1 MSNDPRRIIV
11 MESRCDACSAHM
23 FRVHHQNFPE
33 MQHEDA
39 SAEQAVEHLAERM
52 AADLDCVPDP
62 SHREAVQLAIDDARA
77 FLDAK
82 RAVPPAPA
90 AR

>member
-1 MSNDPRRIIV
+1 MSNDPRRIIII
-11 MESRCDACSAHM
+11 EICDACSSHM

-33 MQHEDA
+33 MQHEGP

-82 RAVPPAPA
+82 RAVHPAPA
-90 AR
+90 AQ